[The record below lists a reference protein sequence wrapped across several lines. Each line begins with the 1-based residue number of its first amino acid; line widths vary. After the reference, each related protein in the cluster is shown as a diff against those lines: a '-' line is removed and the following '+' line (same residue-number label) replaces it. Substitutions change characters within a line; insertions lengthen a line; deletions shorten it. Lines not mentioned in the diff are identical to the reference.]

1 MPQFVLDL
9 TNTVFALWRQF
20 HWLPKWAVI
29 SIITVAFVF
38 IGWAANQ
45 VVFALLKLA
54 VRKRDLFW
62 NGMAGRARLK
72 VRIAAMII
80 APALAVSVSPPSL
93 STPRSLHWTYPFS
106 FLPAR
111 DWHQQWPL

>member
-54 VRKRDLFW
+54 VRQRDAFW
-62 NGMAGRARLK
+62 RGMGNRARLK
-72 VRIAAMII
+72 GRLAGMDIGL
-80 APALAVSVSPPSL
+80 ALAVTVSPP
-93 STPRSLHWTYPFS
+93 
-106 FLPAR
+106 AR
-111 DWHQQWPL
+111 DPAAVIRRTLRFGL